1 MQGDVQSSIP
11 ISKVLGKCF
20 VMAHK
25 DYFKYKPE
33 GFEEKDIYV
42 CEWKYSSRIR
52 NWKKI
57 KPSSFWDT
65 PSHLSIVPRDKVLE
79 PKKIASV
86 FKDRIEKHKEEV
98 EEIEALE
105 KIVEEIIPPNVKWTE
120 GILLWVPLAGQFSD
134 NKKNIS
140 DR

>member
-1 MQGDVQSSIP
+1 MQGDIHAAVP
-11 ISKVLGKCF
+11 INKVLGKCF
-20 VMAHK
+20 VMALK
-25 DYFKYKPE
+25 DYIKYKPE
-33 GFEEKDIYV
+33 NFEEKDIYV
-42 CEWKYSSRIR
+42 CEWRYASKIR

-65 PSHLSIVPRDKVLE
+65 PSHITIVQRDKPLE

-105 KIVEEIIPPNVKWTE
+105 KVVEDDVPRNIKWQ
-120 GILLWVPLAGQFSD
+120 GRGHKVPYSLSLSSLFW
-134 NKKNIS
+134 KNIML
-140 DR
+140 